1 MKAPVTYI
9 PGFVPDPAVWFDRL
23 WNDLDWERRSDAPR
37 REYWTNTLNRS
48 YTYGRGEG
56 QRTYEPRREHECI
69 VLGYLKLFED
79 GFMHNPIGC
88 FLNGYEGKRDWLGW
102 HEDDDPG
109 IDHSQPIAIITVG
122 QGRNIQFRE
131 VLRKSTGK
139 GDKGEFGPVE
149 TLMLESG
156 SLALMR
162 AGMQDTYQHRIPK
175 ADFEAKPRISLTFR
189 GLMP

>member
-1 MKAPVTYI
+1 MDAPVTYI
-9 PGFVPDPAVWFDRL
+9 PGFAEHPDAWFTRL
-23 WNDLDWERRSDAPR
+23 WGELDWEQRPDAPR
-37 REYWTNTLNRS
+37 REYWTNTLGRS
-48 YTYGRGEG
+48 YTYGRGAGE
-56 QRTYEPRREHECI
+56 RTYHPRPSH
-69 VLGYLKLFED
+69 VLIDVARDRLKAGGH
-79 GFMHNPIGC
+79 GFFSGC

-109 IDHSQPIAIITVG
+109 IDHSLPIAILTVG
-122 QGRNIQFRE
+122 QGRNIQFRK

-162 AGMQDTYQHRIPK
+162 AGMQDTHQHRIPK

-189 GLMP
+189 GLL